1 MHLLKKVHSILR
13 ELFSLLLLFN
23 VSPGLI
29 AQTVENLPVM
39 PETRVRSLCWE
50 VPLEKGMVIHSS
62 ILAWRIPRLGSLE
75 GYSHWGRK
83 ESNMTE

>member
-1 MHLLKKVHSILR
+1 MHLLRKVHSILR

-29 AQTVENLPVM
+29 AQKVENLPVM

-50 VPLEKGMVIHSS
+50 VPLEKGMVFSNEHG
-62 ILAWRIPRLGSLE
+62 ILTTGLPGNSQMAGSCS
-75 GYSHWGRK
+75 G
-83 ESNMTE
+83 